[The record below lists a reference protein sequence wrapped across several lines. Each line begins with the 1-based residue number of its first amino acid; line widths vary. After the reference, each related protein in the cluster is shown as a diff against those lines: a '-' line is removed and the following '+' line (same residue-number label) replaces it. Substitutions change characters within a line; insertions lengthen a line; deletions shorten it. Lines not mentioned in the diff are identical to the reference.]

1 MVNKDIFIVI
11 DDYLSKLS
19 DECLIR
25 GFSKRTVSTY
35 SFFVGEYLKMFSGVC
50 FDENVRDSSLLV
62 SKEKLKRYVLWQIKS
77 INRSEETIRLSLS
90 SISFFAKVILGVSVK
105 VLDDL
110 IVRPKRKKKL
120 PKVLSYKEI
129 KKMIS
134 VTNNIKHKL
143 IIEILY
149 SSGLRLDEVR
159 NLKRENLNLREGL
172 IMVRNGKGGKDR
184 LTLVAKSL
192 SDDLLEYLSKT
203 SFSTKYLFE
212 GREGKLSA
220 KTIQKIVLNAGEKA
234 KLGKRVHPHML
245 RHSFATHLLNNG
257 IDIRIIQKLLGHSN
271 LRTTQG
277 YTYVSNTSFA
287 NIKNP
292 LDRVV

>member
-1 MVNKDIFIVI
+1 MVNKEIII
-11 DDYLSKLS
+11 NDYLEKLS

-25 GFSKRTVSTY
+25 GFSKRTISTY
-35 SFFVGEYLKMFSGVC
+35 SFFVGEYLKRFSELD
-50 FDENVRDSSLLV
+50 FDLEIGDSSLLV
-62 SKEKLKRYVLWQIKS
+62 SKEKLKDYVLWQIKS

-90 SISFFAKVILGVSVK
+90 SISFFAKVILGVLDE

-120 PKVLSYKEI
+120 PKVLSYEEI
-129 KKMIS
+129 QKMID
-134 VTNNIKHKL
+134 VTINIKHRLVIK
-143 IIEILY
+143 IIY
-149 SSGLRLDEVR
+149 SSGLRLNELR

-172 IMVRNGKGGKDR
+172 ITVRNGKGGKDR

-212 GREGKLSA
+212 GRKGKISA
-220 KTIQKIVLNAGEKA
+220 KTIQKIVSNAGEKA

-257 IDIRIIQKLLGHSN
+257 TDIRIIQKLLGHSN

-292 LDRVV
+292 LD